1 MSLPIMNAKPEDLNT
16 VEKCGKYTV
25 CIVGCG
31 QVGLHH
37 AALFAEAGFKV
48 VCFDADQIVVNNVAR
63 GRTPF
68 SQSETEA
75 KIKEQVR
82 KGRLTATSDIKK
94 AVSPSDIIVFTI
106 PVRTDGRKKPDYSN
120 VEGVCKRIGSSLRLG
135 SLVIFVKLAGI
146 GIVEGTVKEA
156 LENSSG
162 FRVGTDFGL
171 AYSPFHGLSS
181 QGQATTADRP
191 RLVAATEGKS
201 LNAASAVLA
210 LVSRGGLEKTANMK
224 AAGAASLF
232 QIQQKDVA
240 VALANELALFCEKI
254 GVDYFEANELLAGSV
269 SSLLEPP
276 VFSNEN
282 IQEEPYLL
290 LADAENQNVKLRI
303 PAIAREINE
312 QIAKHVA
319 NLVKDAL
326 RSCGKT
332 LRRSR
337 VSLLG
342 LSQMPNTRSHP
353 KRIVKQ
359 IVQIL
364 TARGARIR
372 LYDPYFS
379 ENELGDLK
387 PLFKKNLTEALE
399 AADCIVI
406 LTGHDQFKRLGLN
419 KLKVMMKKPSAIVD
433 LERVVEPAKAEKE
446 GFIYRGLGRGVWTK

>member
-31 QVGLHH
+31 QVGIHH

-68 SQSETEA
+68 SRSETEG

-94 AVSPSDIIVFTI
+94 AVSPSDIIVVTV

-120 VEGVCKRIGSSLRLG
+120 VEGVCKRIGQSLRLG

-146 GIVEGTVKEA
+146 GIVESTVKEA

-162 FRVGTDFGL
+162 FKVGTDFGL
-171 AYSPFHGLSS
+171 AYSPFHVPSS
-181 QGQATTADRP
+181 QGPAAPVDRP
-191 RLVAATEGKS
+191 RLVAATERNS
-201 LNAASAVLA
+201 LNAASAALA
-210 LVSRGGLEKTANMK
+210 LVSRGGLEKTLNMK
-224 AAGAASLF
+224 AAGAAALF
-232 QIQQKDVA
+232 QVQQKDVA

-254 GVDYFEANELLAGSV
+254 GVDYFEATELLAGSV
-269 SSLLEPP
+269 SSFEPP
-276 VFSNEN
+276 VLSNEDA
-282 IQEEPYLL
+282 QEEPYLL
-290 LADAENQNVKLRI
+290 LGDAENQNVKLRI
-303 PAIAREINE
+303 PTVAREINE
-312 QIAKHVA
+312 QTAKHVA

-326 RSCGKT
+326 RSCGKP

-342 LSQMPNTRSHP
+342 LSQTPNTKSHP
-353 KRIVKQ
+353 NRIVKQ
-359 IVQIL
+359 VVQVL

-372 LYDPYFS
+372 LYDPFFS

-419 KLKVMMKKPSAIVD
+419 RLKVMMKTPSAIVD
-433 LERVVEPAKAEKE
+433 LERIVEPAKTEKE

>member
-1 MSLPIMNAKPEDLNT
+1 MSLPIMNAKREDLNT

-31 QVGLHH
+31 QVGIHH

-63 GRTPF
+63 GRAPF
-68 SQSETEA
+68 SPSETEG

-94 AVSPSDIIVFTI
+94 AVSPSDIIIVTI
-106 PVRTDGRKKPDYSN
+106 PVRTDGRKKPDYTN
-120 VEGVCKRIGSSLRLG
+120 VEAVCKRIGQSLRPG

-162 FRVGTDFGL
+162 FKVGTDFGL
-171 AYSPFHGLSS
+171 AYSPFHVHSG
-181 QGQATTADRP
+181 QGPAATVDRP
-191 RLVAATEGKS
+191 RLVAATERNS
-201 LNAASAVLA
+201 LNAASAALA
-210 LVSRGGLEKTANMK
+210 LVSRGGLEKTVNMK
-224 AAGAASLF
+224 AAEAAALF
-232 QIQQKDVA
+232 QVQQKDVA

-254 GVDYFEANELLAGSV
+254 GVDYFEANELFAGSV
-269 SSLLEPP
+269 SNFEPP
-276 VFSNEN
+276 VLSNEDAR
-282 IQEEPYLL
+282 EEPYLL
-290 LADAENQNVKLRI
+290 LEDAENQNVKLRI
-303 PAIAREINE
+303 PGVAREINE
-312 QIAKHVA
+312 QTAKHVA

-342 LSQMPNTRSHP
+342 LSQTPNTKSHP
-353 KRIVKQ
+353 KRVVKQ
-359 IVQIL
+359 VVQVL
-364 TARGARIR
+364 TARGARLR

-419 KLKVMMKKPSAIVD
+419 RLKVMMKAPSAIVD
-433 LERVVEPAKAEKE
+433 LERIVEPARAEKE

>member
-37 AALFAEAGFKV
+37 AVLFAEAGFKV
-48 VCFDADQIVVNNVAR
+48 VCFDADQIVVNNVAK

-68 SQSETEA
+68 SRSETET

-94 AVSPSDIIVFTI
+94 AVSSSDIIVFTI

-146 GIVEGTVKEA
+146 GIVEGTVKET

-162 FRVGTDFGL
+162 FKVGTDFGL
-171 AYSPFHGLSS
+171 AYSPFHVLSA
-181 QGQATTADRP
+181 QDPATTADSP
-191 RLVAATEGKS
+191 RLVAATERNS

-224 AAGAASLF
+224 AAGAAALF
-232 QIQQKDVA
+232 QVQRKDVA

-254 GVDYFEANELLAGSV
+254 GVDYFEANELLSGSAG
-269 SSLLEPP
+269 SLLEPP

-282 IQEEPYLL
+282 VQEEPYLL

-303 PAIAREINE
+303 PTAAREINE

-342 LSQMPNTRSHP
+342 LSQMPNTKSHP
-353 KRIVKQ
+353 RRIVKQ
-359 IVQIL
+359 VVQIL

-399 AADCIVI
+399 ASDCIVI
-406 LTGHDQFKRLGLN
+406 LTGHDQFRRLGLN
-419 KLKVMMKKPSAIVD
+419 KLKIMMKTPSAIVD
-433 LERVVEPAKAEKE
+433 LERIVEPAKAEKE

>member
-16 VEKCGKYTV
+16 VEKRGKHTV

-31 QVGLHH
+31 QVGIHH

-63 GRTPF
+63 GRAPF
-68 SQSETEA
+68 SPSETEG

-94 AVSPSDIIVFTI
+94 AVSSSDMILITI

-120 VEGVCKRIGSSLRLG
+120 VESVCKRIGSNLKRG
-135 SLVIFVKLAGI
+135 SLVIFVKPAGI
-146 GIVEGTVKEA
+146 GIVEGTVREA

-162 FRVGTDFGL
+162 FKVGADFGL
-171 AYSPFHGLSS
+171 AYSPFHVPSTL
-181 QGQATTADRP
+181 GQTTTVDRP
-191 RLVAATEGKS
+191 RLVAANERNS
-201 LNAASAVLA
+201 LNVASAALA

-224 AAGAASLF
+224 AADVATLF
-232 QIQQKDVA
+232 QVQQKDVA

-254 GVDYFEANELLAGSV
+254 GVDYFEANELLAKSV
-269 SSLLEPP
+269 GNLEPP
-276 VFSNEN
+276 VLSNEDV
-282 IQEEPYLL
+282 QEEPYLL

-312 QIAKHVA
+312 QTAKHVA

-326 RSCGKT
+326 KSCGKT

-342 LSQMPNTRSHP
+342 LSQTPNTKGHP

-359 IVQIL
+359 VAQVL

-379 ENELGDLK
+379 DNELGDLK
-387 PLFKKNLTEALE
+387 PLFKKNLTETIE

-419 KLKVMMKKPSAIVD
+419 KLKVMMKTPSAIVD
-433 LERVVEPAKAEKE
+433 LERIVEPGKAEME

>member
-31 QVGLHH
+31 QVGIHH
-37 AALFAEAGFKV
+37 ATLFAEAGFKV

-63 GRTPF
+63 GRAPF
-68 SQSETEA
+68 SRSETEG

-94 AVSPSDIIVFTI
+94 AVLPSDIIVVTI

-162 FRVGTDFGL
+162 FKVGTDFGL
-171 AYSPFHGLSS
+171 AYSPFHVLSG
-181 QGQATTADRP
+181 QGPAATVDCL
-191 RLVAATEGKS
+191 RLVAATEGNS

-210 LVSRGGLEKTANMK
+210 LVSRGGLEKTVNMK
-224 AAGAASLF
+224 AAGAAALF
-232 QIQQKDVA
+232 QVQQKDVA

-269 SSLLEPP
+269 SSLEPP
-276 VFSNEN
+276 VLSNEDV
-282 IQEEPYLL
+282 QEEPYLL

-303 PAIAREINE
+303 PAVAREINE
-312 QIAKHVA
+312 QTAKHVA

-342 LSQMPNTRSHP
+342 LSQTPNTKSHP

-359 IVQIL
+359 VVQVL

-419 KLKVMMKKPSAIVD
+419 KLKIMMKTPSAIVD
-433 LERVVEPAKAEKE
+433 LERIVEPAKAEKE

>member
-16 VEKCGKYTV
+16 FEKCGKYTV

-31 QVGLHH
+31 QVGIHH

-48 VCFDADQIVVNNVAR
+48 VCFDADQIVVNNVAK

-68 SQSETEA
+68 SRSETEG

-94 AVSPSDIIVFTI
+94 AVSPSDIIVVTI

-120 VEGVCKRIGSSLRLG
+120 VEGVCKRIGQSLRPG

-162 FRVGTDFGL
+162 FKVGTDFGL
-171 AYSPFHGLSS
+171 AYSPFHVHSG
-181 QGQATTADRP
+181 QGPAATVDRP
-191 RLVAATEGKS
+191 RLVAATERNS
-201 LNAASAVLA
+201 LNAASAALA
-210 LVSRGGLEKTANMK
+210 LVSRGGLEKTVNMK
-224 AAGAASLF
+224 AAEAAALF
-232 QIQQKDVA
+232 QVQQKDVA

-254 GVDYFEANELLAGSV
+254 GVDYFEANELFAGSV
-269 SSLLEPP
+269 SNFEPP
-276 VFSNEN
+276 VLSNEDAR
-282 IQEEPYLL
+282 EEPYLL
-290 LADAENQNVKLRI
+290 LEDAENQNVKLRI
-303 PAIAREINE
+303 PGVAREINE
-312 QIAKHVA
+312 QTAKHVA

-342 LSQMPNTRSHP
+342 LSQTPNTKSHP
-353 KRIVKQ
+353 KRVVKQ
-359 IVQIL
+359 VVQVL
-364 TARGARIR
+364 TARGARLR

-419 KLKVMMKKPSAIVD
+419 RLKVMMKAPSAIVD
-433 LERVVEPAKAEKE
+433 LERIVEPARAEKE

>member
-16 VEKCGKYTV
+16 AEKCGKYTV

-31 QVGLHH
+31 QVGIHH

-48 VCFDADQIVVNNVAR
+48 VCFDADQNVVNNVAR
-63 GRTPF
+63 GRAPF
-68 SQSETEA
+68 SRSETEG

-94 AVSPSDIIVFTI
+94 AVSPSDIIVVTI

-146 GIVEGTVKEA
+146 GIVEGTVKET

-162 FRVGTDFGL
+162 FKVGTDFGL
-171 AYSPFHGLSS
+171 AYSPFHVLSS
-181 QGQATTADRP
+181 QDPATTADRL
-191 RLVAATEGKS
+191 RLVAATERNS

-224 AAGAASLF
+224 AAGAAALF
-232 QIQQKDVA
+232 QVQQKDVA

-254 GVDYFEANELLAGSV
+254 GVDYFEANELLTGSV

-276 VFSNEN
+276 VLSNEN
-282 IQEEPYLL
+282 VQEEAYLL

-303 PAIAREINE
+303 PAAAREINE
-312 QIAKHVA
+312 QTAKHVA

-342 LSQMPNTRSHP
+342 LSQTPNTRSHP

-359 IVQIL
+359 VVQVL

-419 KLKVMMKKPSAIVD
+419 KLKIMMKTPSAIVD
-433 LERVVEPAKAEKE
+433 LERIVEPAKAEKE

>member
-31 QVGLHH
+31 QVGIHH

-63 GRTPF
+63 GRAPF
-68 SQSETEA
+68 SRIETEG

-82 KGRLTATSDIKK
+82 KGRLTATSDIEK
-94 AVSPSDIIVFTI
+94 AVSPSDIIVVTI
-106 PVRTDGRKKPDYSN
+106 SVRTDGRKKPDYSN

-162 FRVGTDFGL
+162 FKVGTDFGL
-171 AYSPFHGLSS
+171 AYSPFHVLSS
-181 QGQATTADRP
+181 QGPAATVDRP
-191 RLVAATEGKS
+191 RLLAATERNS

-210 LVSRGGLEKTANMK
+210 LVSRGGVEKTVNMK
-224 AAGAASLF
+224 AAGAAALF
-232 QIQQKDVA
+232 QVQQKDVA

-269 SSLLEPP
+269 SSLEPP
-276 VFSNEN
+276 VLSNEDV
-282 IQEEPYLL
+282 QEEPYLL

-303 PAIAREINE
+303 PAVAREINE
-312 QIAKHVA
+312 QTAKHVA

-337 VSLLG
+337 VSILG
-342 LSQMPNTRSHP
+342 LSQTPNTKSHP

-359 IVQIL
+359 VVQVL

-406 LTGHDQFKRLGLN
+406 LTGHDQFKRLGLH
-419 KLKVMMKKPSAIVD
+419 KLKIMMKTPSAIVD
-433 LERVVEPAKAEKE
+433 LERIVEPAKAEKE